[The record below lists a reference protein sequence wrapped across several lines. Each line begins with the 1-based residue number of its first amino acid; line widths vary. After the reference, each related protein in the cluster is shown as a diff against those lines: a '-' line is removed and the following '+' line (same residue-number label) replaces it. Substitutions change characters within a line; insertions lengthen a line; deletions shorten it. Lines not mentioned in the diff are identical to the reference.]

1 MGKLFAILSACFGL
15 SIITGCSPDYGI
27 VYSDTVYIEVPV
39 YIEEEVPADPGLVW
53 VDSFTQVNSVNG
65 TDILWIIDR
74 SCSMV
79 DDKDRLLDGIEAM
92 INSLPTSGWRLN
104 MLSTDPAG
112 YNDQQFPLVPGD
124 TITEAEAMYNAM
136 NAGGYEK
143 GFAAVQ
149 AYIEDGGYAST
160 WMRWDAALLIVFVSD
175 EEEQSTT
182 DFPNV
187 SDFIQWLKLQRS
199 NVYLSS
205 IVNLHPDDSLCNTAT
220 MYEGA
225 RYIEATNNYAGVVV
239 DICSE
244 DWSTGVRDASAQV
257 DPYESIGLTHEPI
270 EDSVRVFANG
280 VIYND
285 WYYDSSD
292 NTVYFTV
299 IPDAGVLIEVGYRYI
314 PADSGLDTA
323 IDTAN

>member
-15 SIITGCSPDYGI
+15 SIIASCSPDYGI
-27 VYSDTVYIEVPV
+27 VYTDIVYVEVPV
-39 YIEEEVPADPGLVW
+39 YIEEEVPEDPGLVW

-74 SCSMV
+74 SCSMI

-104 MLSTDPAG
+104 MISTDPSG

-136 NAGGYEK
+136 TGLNYEK

-149 AYIEDGGYAST
+149 AYIEDGSYAST

-182 DFPNV
+182 EFPNV

-205 IVNLHPDDSLCNTAT
+205 IVNLHPDESLCNTAT

-257 DPYESIGLTHEPI
+257 DPYESLGLTHEPV

-285 WYYDSSD
+285 WYYDNSD

-314 PADSGLDTA
+314 PVDTGFDTA
-323 IDTAN
+323 IDTGN

>member
-1 MGKLFAILSACFGL
+1 M
-15 SIITGCSPDYGI
+15 IITGCSPDYSI
-27 VYSDTVYIEVPV
+27 VYPNTIYVEVPV
-39 YIEEEVPADPGLVW
+39 YIEEEVPEDPGLVW

-65 TDILWIIDR
+65 TDILWVIDR

-79 DDKDRLLDGIEAM
+79 DDKTRLLDGIEAM

-124 TITEAEAMYNAM
+124 TIIEAEAMYNAM

-143 GFAAVQ
+143 GFSAVQ
-149 AYIEDGGYAST
+149 SYIEDGSYAST

-187 SDFIQWLKLQRS
+187 SDFIQWLNQQRS

-205 IVNLHPDDSLCNTAT
+205 IVNLHPDDSLCNTTT

-225 RYIEATNNYAGVVV
+225 RYIEATNSYAGVVV

-257 DPYESIGLTHEPI
+257 DPYESIGLTHEPV
-270 EDSVRVFANG
+270 EDSVRAFANG
-280 VIYND
+280 VLYND

-314 PADSGLDTA
+314 LVDTG
-323 IDTAN
+323 IDTGIDTGN